1 MILAFVHKEEDFKV
15 FKHIHK
21 SFIVGFHSS
30 QAYSQGVSFI
40 LDGLPMEVFIAYGVK
55 DGGFL
60 NRKNGFI
67 VLTCFSKKVIS

>member
-1 MILAFVHKEEDFKV
+1 MILAFLPKGEDFIV

-40 LDGLPMEVFIAYGVK
+40 LDGIPMEVFIAYGAK
-55 DGGFL
+55 DGDFL
-60 NRKNGFI
+60 IERM
-67 VLTCFSKKVIS
+67 VL

>member
-1 MILAFVHKEEDFKV
+1 MILAFLPKEEDFIV

-40 LDGLPMEVFIAYGVK
+40 LDGLPMEVFIAYGAN
-55 DGGFL
+55 DGGL
-60 NRKNGFI
+60 LSRKDDFI
-67 VLTCFSKKVIS
+67 VLTCFSKNVI